1 MIRTPF
7 FLLFVLAGCSAI
19 QQTDSPIQP
28 PQLVKSASLPPIVSR
43 IPEGGMRLNVMILVL
58 EDGTVGNAKFIES
71 SRDPDWDSLALHS
84 IMEWE
89 FLPARREGMPVKLWV
104 RQPLLVQL
112 RDPIVRMLAG
122 LVSAT
127 REEAD
132 SLSLL
137 LEHGMT
143 FDTLLRQALQVSGER
158 SGTIG
163 PVDISLYAPHLRDEL
178 LKLRE
183 GEVSRPVRI
192 GNRFIIYKRLKKE
205 PA

>member
-1 MIRTPF
+1 
-7 FLLFVLAGCSAI
+7 
-19 QQTDSPIQP
+19 
-28 PQLVKSASLPPIVSR
+28 
-43 IPEGGMRLNVMILVL
+43 
-58 EDGTVGNAKFIES
+58 
-71 SRDPDWDSLALHS
+71 
-84 IMEWE
+84 
-89 FLPARREGMPVKLWV
+89 
-104 RQPLLVQL
+104 
-112 RDPIVRMLAG
+112 MLAG